1 MKSKKNRIKLSD
13 LEQEGGGDHASSS
26 YIPSKASS
34 ARKKIAPKKKQ
45 KSSNSLKTIKN
56 SNDTSEAPQ
65 YEDSL
70 FEVDKSPLILWLGK

>member
-1 MKSKKNRIKLSD
+1 MKTKKQRIKLDD
-13 LEQEGGGDHASSS
+13 LEQDEGGNNSDSS

-34 ARKKIAPKKKQ
+34 GQKKIAPKTNG

-56 SNDTSEAPQ
+56 SNETSEAPQ

-70 FEVDKSPLILWLGK
+70 FEVDKSLLVT